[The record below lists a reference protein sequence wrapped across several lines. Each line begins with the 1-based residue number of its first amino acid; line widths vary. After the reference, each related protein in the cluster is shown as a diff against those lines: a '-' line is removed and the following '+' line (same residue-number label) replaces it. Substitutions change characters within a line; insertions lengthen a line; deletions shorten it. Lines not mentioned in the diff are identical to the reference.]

1 MNIYNL
7 VTIANIISQLVFYG
21 SVIALIC
28 AAYLALRHR
37 LYRPALILAVTAGF
51 PALSF
56 LYPLV
61 SGTTVAPVLRRME
74 VASWQRVSIT
84 HDNRP
89 RIFVDTW
96 GTDGVVPKALVALGR
111 FDKAYGPLG
120 DEWYS
125 FERTQDPACTEVRDD
140 ARLLDRMRD
149 PAPCVSATKTGRRMG
164 FKQLILPEITEPYLL
179 LLTDANAPS
188 HHESGAR
195 EIFMSSTLELRLVSG
210 QGNQLV
216 SFWEAPYFDVP
227 LFPPRLTVEGWF
239 RASIA
244 ADHTPRPAVL
254 KFVTDPLGD
263 T

>member
-7 VTIANIISQLVFYG
+7 ATISNIISQLVFYG

-37 LYRPALILAVTAGF
+37 LNRPALVLAAMAGF
-51 PALSF
+51 PALSY
-56 LYPLV
+56 LYSLIT
-61 SGTTVAPVLRRME
+61 GTMVAPVVRRME

-84 HDNRP
+84 RDNRP
-89 RIFVDTW
+89 HIFVGT
-96 GTDGVVPKALVALGR
+96 GTDVPKALVALGR
-111 FDKAYGPLG
+111 FDKAYGVLG

-125 FERTQDPACTEVRDD
+125 FERAQDAACTEERYD
-140 ARLLDRMRD
+140 ARLLDRMRG
-149 PAPCVSATKTGRRMG
+149 PTPCVTATKTGRRMG
-164 FKQLILPEITEPYLL
+164 FKQLILPEIAEPYLL

-210 QGNQLV
+210 QGDQLV

-227 LFPPRLTVEGWF
+227 LFPPRLTLDGWF
-239 RASIA
+239 KASTA
-244 ADHTPRPAVL
+244 ADHAPRPAVM
-254 KFVTDPLGD
+254 KFVMDALGD